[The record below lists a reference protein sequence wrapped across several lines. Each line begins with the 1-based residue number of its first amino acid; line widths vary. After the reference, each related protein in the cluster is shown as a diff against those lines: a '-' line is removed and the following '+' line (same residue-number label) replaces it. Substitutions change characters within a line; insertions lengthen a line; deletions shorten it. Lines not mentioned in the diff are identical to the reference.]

1 MGARASRQRG
11 RGGRAV
17 AGAGAGLVASLA
29 TVSLTAIAATAPR
42 PAASQRPEAQLLGLI
57 NDYRRTHHA
66 PPLIGQPR
74 LQAAAA
80 WYAAD
85 MARNDSFSH
94 THVDSLGRP
103 PEDRFHQFR
112 YRWAV
117 AEVSAS
123 GPTSPGSALAYWK
136 ASPGHNA
143 ILIDP
148 SFHQVGVGIGFSSLA
163 PDHYFWVVSLG
174 TGPGA
179 RTSLTILVEP
189 PGRRHHAV
197 RSRATAPSSGTQL
210 PELALSRA
218 GARPRVE
225 SERAKKATR
234 RRRGVP
240 SSGRARQGVVKWH

>member
-1 MGARASRQRG
+1 LSS
-11 RGGRAV
+11 
-17 AGAGAGLVASLA
+17 AGLAALVVASLA
-29 TVSLTAIAATAPR
+29 TVAAATLTASAATAPT
-42 PAASQRPEAQLLGLI
+42 PAVSQPPEAQLLGLI

-66 PPLIGQPR
+66 PPLIAQPR

-112 YRWAV
+112 YQWAV

-123 GPTSPGSALAYWK
+123 GPTTPASALAHWK

-148 SFHQVGVGIGFSSLA
+148 SFHEVGVGIGFN
-163 PDHYFWVVSLG
+163 PQTVDGYFWAVSLG

-189 PGRRHHAV
+189 PGHRHHAL
-197 RSRATAPSSGTQL
+197 RSAPTTRSSGPQL
-210 PELALSRA
+210 PERALSRA
-218 GARPRVE
+218 RAQPRVDG
-225 SERAKKATR
+225 ERAMKATHR
-234 RRRGVP
+234 RRSA
-240 SSGRARQGVVKWH
+240 SSNGRAR

>member
-1 MGARASRQRG
+1 MGST
-11 RGGRAV
+11 V
-17 AGAGAGLVASLA
+17 AAIA
-29 TVSLTAIAATAPR
+29 TVGAAALAPPAATAPMPTISQ
-42 PAASQRPEAQLLGLI
+42 PAEDQLPGLI
-57 NDYRRTHHA
+57 KDYRRAHHA
-66 PPLIGQPR
+66 PPLTGQPR

-103 PEDRFHQFR
+103 PEDRFRQFG

-123 GPTSPGSALAYWK
+123 GPTTSTSALAYWT

-148 SFHQVGVGIGFSSLA
+148 RFHQLGIGIGFNPQT
-163 PDHYFWVVSLG
+163 PDRYFWAVSLG

-189 PGRRHHAV
+189 PHHRRHALRLHRAPLS
-197 RSRATAPSSGTQL
+197 SRPQL
-210 PELALSRA
+210 PELALPRARA
-218 GARPRVE
+218 GPKVPP
-225 SERAKKATR
+225 ERAMKATR
-234 RRRGVP
+234 RRRAVETKG
-240 SSGRARQGVVKWH
+240 SGALGGLSIWLSNA

>member
-1 MGARASRQRG
+1 VATL
-11 RGGRAV
+11 AV
-17 AGAGAGLVASLA
+17 AGRAALAAASMAALAPASLPA
-29 TVSLTAIAATAPR
+29 TAAT
-42 PAASQRPEAQLLGLI
+42 PAAAERPEAQLLGLI
-57 NDYRRTHHA
+57 NDYRRTQHA

-103 PEDRFHQFR
+103 PEDRFHQFS
-112 YRWAV
+112 YPWAV

-123 GPTSPGSALAYWK
+123 GPTTPAWALAYWK

-148 SFHQVGVGIGFSSLA
+148 SFHQAGVGIGFNRQT
-163 PDHYFWVVSLG
+163 PDRYFWVVSLG

-189 PGRRHHAV
+189 PGQRRHAL
-197 RSRATAPSSGTQL
+197 RSRRTARSSETRL
-210 PELALSRA
+210 PELALSRGRA
-218 GARPRVE
+218 EPRVGP
-225 SERAKKATR
+225 ERAIKATR
-234 RRRGVP
+234 SRSARF
-240 SSGRARQGVVKWH
+240 SGGAR

>member
-1 MGARASRQRG
+1 
-11 RGGRAV
+11 
-17 AGAGAGLVASLA
+17 
-29 TVSLTAIAATAPR
+29 
-42 PAASQRPEAQLLGLI
+42 
-57 NDYRRTHHA
+57 
-66 PPLIGQPR
+66 
-74 LQAAAA
+74 
-80 WYAAD
+80 

-123 GPTSPGSALAYWK
+123 GPTTPAWALAYWK

-148 SFHQVGVGIGFSSLA
+148 SFRQVGVGIGFNPQT
-163 PDHYFWVVSLG
+163 PDRYFWVVSLG

-189 PGRRHHAV
+189 PSHRRHAH
-197 RSRATAPSSGTQL
+197 RSRRPARSSAPQL
-210 PELALSRA
+210 PEFALSRA
-218 GARPRVE
+218 RAEPRLDP
-225 SERAKKATR
+225 ERAMEPTHR
-234 RRRGVP
+234 RRSAKSR
-240 SSGRARQGVVKWH
+240 GRAR